1 MRALAL
7 VAVVALAGACAY
19 RGEMLAALCA
29 GGWALALQDRWR
41 EGSR

>member
-7 VAVVALAGACAY
+7 AAVVALAAVAAF
-19 RGEMLAALCA
+19 RGEALAALCA
-29 GGWALALQDRWR
+29 AGWALALHDRWR